1 MRILHERWYSLHLRT
16 RILCWSLGSCLMF
29 LGAYL
34 ALVRPTFQPLL
45 QLEAKRNQLI
55 LAETT
60 LWRSA
65 AQPHFTLTEPD
76 AAASLPFSPL
86 DFQAAGVRLV
96 HWLPD
101 AKGGAL
107 TLDAEWMQIPFVFE
121 RLARCG
127 MNVSAFSVEPGEST
141 LQLVV
146 QVENRDAN

>member
-1 MRILHERWYSLHLRT
+1 MRIVHERWYSLHLRT

-34 ALVRPTFQPLL
+34 ALVRPTVQPLL
-45 QLEAKRNQLI
+45 RLEAKRNQLI
-55 LAETT
+55 LAQTT
-60 LWRSA
+60 LWGSV
-65 AQPHFTLTEPD
+65 AQPHLARTEPD
-76 AAASLPFSPL
+76 VAASLPFSPL

-107 TLDAEWMQIPFVFE
+107 TLDADWMQIPSLFE

-127 MNVSAFSVEPGEST
+127 MNVRAFSVEPGEST

-146 QVENRDAN
+146 QVENLDAN

>member
-1 MRILHERWYSLHLRT
+1 
-16 RILCWSLGSCLMF
+16 MF

-34 ALVRPTFQPLL
+34 AVVRPTVQPLL

-55 LAETT
+55 LAGTT
-60 LWRSA
+60 LWGSV
-65 AQPHFTLTEPD
+65 AQPHLTRTKPD

-107 TLDAEWMQIPFVFE
+107 TLDADWMQLPSLFE

-127 MNVSAFSVEPGEST
+127 MNVSAFTVKPGEST
-141 LQLVV
+141 LQLDV
-146 QVENRDAN
+146 QVENLNAN